1 MDCYKLIVTEDSFGS
16 SSSREVIIQLMRKL
30 WKELHKIPNSEMGVM
45 YQETDVFP
53 KEYYFVTSNNAILSK
68 IKANC
73 KIVPSDYPT
82 NLIATIP
89 NFSYL
94 GSSNF
99 FPPKL

>member
-1 MDCYKLIVTEDSFGS
+1 MDCYKLIVTEDRFGS

-30 WKELHKIPNSEMGVM
+30 WKQLHKIPNSEIGVM

-73 KIVPSDYPT
+73 EIVLSDYPI
-82 NLIATIP
+82 NFIATTP
-89 NFSYL
+89 KFTYL
-94 GSSNF
+94 GSKNF
-99 FPPKL
+99 FPPKK